1 MQSGKSKVLLL
12 SLNSERLPY
21 PVFPLGM
28 AYVAAALERHDHTV
42 VQFDLPAGG
51 GESALLRILEVRPD
65 VVGVTV
71 RNVDNVDRLTPNTY
85 LPEVFD
91 LIRRIKWTISAPLVI
106 GGSGYSLFPEE
117 ILRITGAD
125 AGVIGA
131 GEQIMESVISALTG
145 LQPLRSTS
153 DVLYKN
159 ASPSS
164 NTRTIPKCPPG
175 VLPRRDPD
183 IFQYYLDQSGIA
195 NAQTQRGCP
204 FRCAYCTYPKL
215 EGRALI
221 AFPVEQVMDDLK
233 SLVRRGAR
241 YVFFADSVFNA
252 SRSHVLTL
260 AERFIEEGLKIK
272 WGAFF
277 APRAL
282 TTEDFRLLKRAG
294 LTHVEFGT
302 DTLTDGT
309 CRSYGKSFT
318 PEDVLEADEAAQKNE
333 LHVCHYL
340 IFGGPGE
347 TMESAG
353 ETVSLALRFTRSVIM
368 PYLGIR
374 IFPGTEIARIAEEEG
389 LILPGESLL
398 DPKFYVSRSADPVAL
413 ERMVRSMTKGYA
425 NWIFPDEFPKLQA
438 RLQTLRSKG
447 RIGPLWEFT
456 PYRNIFLRMN
466 VPC

>member
-1 MQSGKSKVLLL
+1 MQSSTSKVLLL
-12 SLNSERLPY
+12 SLNS
-21 PVFPLGM
+21 
-28 AYVAAALERHDHTV
+28 
-42 VQFDLPAGG
+42 DLLAGG

-71 RNVDNVDRLTPNTY
+71 RNVDNVDRLTPKTY

-91 LIRRIKWTISAPLVI
+91 LIRRIKQTISAPLVL

-117 ILRITGAD
+117 ILRITEAD

-131 GEQIMESVISALTG
+131 GEQIIEGVIGALTG
-145 LQPLRSTS
+145 RETPQSTS
-153 DVLYKN
+153 DVLYRDAPAN
-159 ASPSS
+159 SS
-164 NTRTIPKCPPG
+164 TRAIPKCPPG
-175 VLPRRDPD
+175 NLPRRDPD
-183 IFQYYLDQSGIA
+183 IFQYYLDQSGMA

-215 EGRALI
+215 EGRTLI
-221 AFPVEQVMDDLK
+221 AFPVEQVLDDLK
-233 SLVRRGAR
+233 GLARGGAR

-260 AERFIEEGLKIK
+260 AERFIEEGLNIK

-277 APRAL
+277 APRGL
-282 TTEDFRLLKRAG
+282 RTEDFGLLKRAG

-302 DTLTDGT
+302 DTLANDT
-309 CRSYGKSFT
+309 CRSYDKSFS

-347 TMESAG
+347 TMETAG
-353 ETVSLALRFTRSVIM
+353 ETVSLALRFTHSVIM

-374 IFPGTEIARIAEEEG
+374 IFPGTEIARLAEEEG

-398 DPKFYVSRSADPVAL
+398 DPKFYVSRSADPAAL
-413 ERMVRSMTKGYA
+413 ERMVRSMTAGRA
-425 NWIFPDEFPKLQA
+425 NWIFPDEFPKLQS
-438 RLQTLRSKG
+438 RLQTLRGKG

-456 PYRNIFLRMN
+456 PYRNTFLRLDGSS
-466 VPC
+466 